1 MTSKGLNSI
10 LTFLTRW
17 AILAYLLVLA
27 FIVQTIEPNN
37 FRGKNYMVYSKQ
49 IKLILGPLLAAVI
62 YFGFDL
68 MPGSP
73 MVTKM
78 AAVTVWMAIWWLTE
92 VVHLAVTALL
102 PMLLFPVLGIADSKT
117 TAFQYMDPIIFLFIG
132 GFIIAFAIERWHL
145 HQRIAL
151 KVLMLV
157 GTSPSQILFGVM
169 LTSYLM
175 SMWISNTATVM
186 MLLSAVLAVIVQIE
200 QHFKEEHHSR
210 KMSSALLI
218 GLAYSA
224 TIGGM
229 ATLVGTPTNMIF
241 FREYTEKFPDNH
253 DMNFFAWFK
262 IGFPTSIVFLFLAF
276 FVLKKL
282 FINKEASLSID
293 KSYFADAYYRLG
305 KMSSDEKMVS
315 TIFALT
321 ALLWFTRADIDFEI
335 FKLKGWSNLFSH
347 KEFLQDSTV
356 AVFMAILLFLIPSKS
371 EKGRALIT
379 WEEVSKMPFDII
391 LLFGGGFALAKG
403 FELSGLSTWLATQL
417 NFAPDINIY
426 ILIFGMCILITI
438 ISEFASNV
446 ACIQLMLPILI
457 AVQTTMNIHPL
468 LLMIPATL
476 AASLGFMLPLATA
489 ANTIV
494 FGSKRLRVN
503 DMLKAGFA
511 LNIIGVSLITLS
523 IYFISG
529 IF

>member
-1 MTSKGLNSI
+1 MIS
-10 LTFLTRW
+10 
-17 AILAYLLVLA
+17 V
-27 FIVQTIEPNN
+27 
-37 FRGKNYMVYSKQ
+37 KQ
-49 IKLILGPLLAAVI
+49 IKLVLGPLLAAVI

-78 AAVTVWMAIWWLTE
+78 AAVTVWMAVWWLTE

-102 PMLLFPVLGIADSKT
+102 PMILLPVLGIADSKT

-151 KVLMLV
+151 KILMLV
-157 GTSPSQILFGVM
+157 GTSPARILFGVM
-169 LTSYLM
+169 LTSYLI

-200 QHFKEEHHSR
+200 QHFKEEHHSH
-210 KMSSALLI
+210 KMASALLI

-241 FREYTEKFPDNH
+241 LREYSEKFPDNN

-262 IGFPTSIVFLFLAF
+262 IGFPISIVFLFMAF
-276 FVLKKL
+276 FVLKKM
-282 FINKEASLSID
+282 FIKNGVKLNID
-293 KSYFADAYYRLG
+293 KSYFSDAYKRLG
-305 KMSSDEKMVS
+305 KITSDEKMVS
-315 TIFALT
+315 IVFILT
-321 ALLWFTRADIDFEI
+321 ALLWFTRADIDFGI
-335 FKLKGWSNLFSH
+335 FKMKGWSNLFPN
-347 KEFLQDSTV
+347 KDFLQDSTV
-356 AVFMAILLFLIPSKS
+356 AIFMAVLLFLIPSKT
-371 EKGRALIT
+371 EKGRALIIWQET
-379 WEEVSKMPFDII
+379 SKLPFGII

-403 FELSGLSTWLATQL
+403 FELSGLSNWLSTQL
-417 NFAPDINIY
+417 KFTPDTNIY
-426 ILIFGMCILITI
+426 LLIFGMCILITI

-457 AVQTTMNIHPL
+457 VIQHSMNINPL

-476 AASLGFMLPLATA
+476 ASSLGFMLPVATA
-489 ANTIV
+489 PNTIV
-494 FGSKRLRVN
+494 FGSNRLRVN

-511 LNIIGVSLITLS
+511 LDTIGILLITLS
-523 IYFISG
+523 IYFIRMM
-529 IF
+529 F

>member
-1 MTSKGLNSI
+1 MIS
-10 LTFLTRW
+10 
-17 AILAYLLVLA
+17 V
-27 FIVQTIEPNN
+27 
-37 FRGKNYMVYSKQ
+37 KQ
-49 IKLILGPLLAAVI
+49 IKLVLGPLLAAVI

-78 AAVTVWMAIWWLTE
+78 AAVTVWMAVWWLTE

-102 PMLLFPVLGIADSKT
+102 PMILLPVLGIADSKT

-151 KVLMLV
+151 KILMLV
-157 GTSPSQILFGVM
+157 GTSPARILFGVM
-169 LTSYLM
+169 LTSYLI

-200 QHFKEEHHSR
+200 QHFKEEHHSH
-210 KMSSALLI
+210 KMASALLI

-241 FREYTEKFPDNH
+241 LREYSEKFPDNN

-262 IGFPTSIVFLFLAF
+262 IGFPISIVFLFMAF
-276 FVLKKL
+276 FVLKKM
-282 FINKEASLSID
+282 FIKKGVKLNID
-293 KSYFADAYYRLG
+293 KSYFSDAYKRLG
-305 KMSSDEKMVS
+305 KITSDEKMVS
-315 TIFALT
+315 IVFILT
-321 ALLWFTRADIDFEI
+321 ALLWFTRADIDFGI
-335 FKLKGWSNLFSH
+335 FKMKGWSNLFPN
-347 KEFLQDSTV
+347 KDFLQDSTV
-356 AVFMAILLFLIPSKS
+356 AIFMAVLLFLIPSKT

-379 WEEVSKMPFDII
+379 WQETSKLPFGII

-403 FELSGLSTWLATQL
+403 FELSGLSNWLSTQL
-417 NFAPDINIY
+417 KFTPDTNIY
-426 ILIFGMCILITI
+426 LLIFGMCILITI

-457 AVQTTMNIHPL
+457 VIQHSMNINPL

-476 AASLGFMLPLATA
+476 ASSLGFMLPVATA
-489 ANTIV
+489 PNTIV
-494 FGSKRLRVN
+494 FGSNRLRVN

-511 LNIIGVSLITLS
+511 LDTIGILLITLS
-523 IYFISG
+523 IYFIRMM
-529 IF
+529 F